1 VFGFLFK
8 DKMYRAAVQ
17 YTYRVIVY
25 LDISYPKAI
34 PAHKKGIIVYR
45 KAIPAHKK
53 GIIVYR
59 KAIPAHKKGIIV
71 YRKAIPA
78 HKKGIIVYR
87 KAIPAHKKGIIVYR
101 KAIPFGTK
109 GLGGELYQKIASI
122 RCSLLYLLR
131 WCNYVTE
138 LKLSWPSSAW
148 NAIQNK

>member
-25 LDISYPKAI
+25 LDISYP
-34 PAHKKGIIVYR
+34 
-45 KAIPAHKK
+45 
-53 GIIVYR
+53 

-148 NAIQNK
+148 NASQNK

>member
-25 LDISYPKAI
+25 LDISYP
-34 PAHKKGIIVYR
+34 
-45 KAIPAHKK
+45 
-53 GIIVYR
+53 